1 MRLKKEPSAVNM
13 RVELNDVTMPM
24 PDSMPNHARCSRN
37 DDAPARD
44 THTHARSGSAVSAK
58 RVKESAAT
66 TQQHSGMTLQRA
78 VAHQVGMRLPGWS
91 AAPP

>member
-1 MRLKKEPSAVNM
+1 
-13 RVELNDVTMPM
+13 
-24 PDSMPNHARCSRN
+24 
-37 DDAPARD
+37 
-44 THTHARSGSAVSAK
+44 VSAK